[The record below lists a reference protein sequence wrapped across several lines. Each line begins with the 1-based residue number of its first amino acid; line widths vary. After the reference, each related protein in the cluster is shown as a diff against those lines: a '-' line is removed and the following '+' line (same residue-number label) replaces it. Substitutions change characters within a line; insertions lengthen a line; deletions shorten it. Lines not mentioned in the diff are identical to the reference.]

1 MFIENDSSKTIAAET
16 ISDTEITE
24 QDSGSRFIIYEVE
37 SLDSDARE
45 ENFQNK
51 KSDEM
56 VIQERKENFQ
66 NESELVDLDE
76 MVVLTDDEFKE
87 MKETQVD
94 NECSTVNNSITTAA
108 TKMETLEYFEI
119 VHFDENEET
128 RDERDNGGET
138 KEPRKERNRPS
149 IEETE
154 TGKTHFDNAIEID
167 KGKRQPNS
175 AKDSEVKEKEGGVRP
190 DQSEDMVGS
199 RPCTDEFQPI
209 YDSQLEEYLYYNEES
224 SMKEEMENDES
235 EGLNRVGQKITI
247 HHFGVNRLM
256 DNDFFQHC
264 FIIHDPWNAYVKSSR
279 VFAKLR

>member
-56 VIQERKENFQ
+56 VMQERKENFQ
-66 NESELVDLDE
+66 TESELGDLDE
-76 MVVLTDDEFKE
+76 MVVVTDDEFKE
-87 MKETQVD
+87 MEETHID
-94 NECSTVNNSITTAA
+94 NECSTMNNSITTAA

-175 AKDSEVKEKEGGVRP
+175 AKDLEVKEKEGGVRP

-235 EGLNRVGQKITI
+235 ERLNRVGQKIPI